1 MASSLVE
8 IETVRA
14 KRRNKLQTNS
24 AFANFE
30 RVIEG
35 WYWVLK
41 GRELKRGQIKP
52 LTVMG
57 REIIVYRDEEG
68 QVRAMDAYC
77 PHMGAHLAEGR
88 VDGKGVRCFFHHW
101 KLAESGEVTD
111 IPCQDKPAKA
121 QKRRLAGGR
130 KVRHDL
136 AVDRRNAALPSA
148 FYP

>member
-41 GRELKRGQIKP
+41 G
-52 LTVMG
+52 T
-57 REIIVYRDEEG
+57 
-68 QVRAMDAYC
+68 
-77 PHMGAHLAEGR
+77 GAQAR
-88 VDGKGVRCFFHHW
+88 
-101 KLAESGEVTD
+101 
-111 IPCQDKPAKA
+111 PNKA
-121 QKRRLAGGR
+121 INGYG
-130 KVRHDL
+130 
-136 AVDRRNAALPSA
+136 S
-148 FYP
+148 